1 MKKPSPVEFVL
12 KFALLFGIPY
22 LLIHVINIGLVT
34 NAVAS
39 AEALMFRAGGFSV
52 SQNASLLF
60 VNGFPFEIV
69 ADCTGLM
76 MVFLLLALLW
86 STPVDAHR
94 RLRALIVWT
103 PFLLCFNL
111 LRMFITLFVGFSA
124 PQTMDVAHVALWFV
138 DSGAVVLIWLHE
150 AEVVL
155 W

>member
-1 MKKPSPVEFVL
+1 MKKPSPIEFVL

-22 LLIHVINIGLVT
+22 ILIHVVDIGLAT

-39 AEALMFRAGGFSV
+39 VEAAMFRTGGFAV
-52 SQNASLLF
+52 SQNAALLF
-60 VNGFPFEIV
+60 VEGFPFEIV

-86 STPVDAHR
+86 ATPVEEKR
-94 RLRALIVWT
+94 RVRAFLIWT
-103 PFLLCFNL
+103 PFLLGFNL
-111 LRMFITLFVGFSA
+111 LRMFVTLYVGFSA
-124 PQTMDVAHVALWFV
+124 PSLMDVAHVVLWFV
-138 DSGAVVLIWLHE
+138 DAGVVILIWMHE

>member
-1 MKKPSPVEFVL
+1 VKKPSPVGFVL

-22 LLIHVINIGLVT
+22 AAMHFADTGLVT

-39 AEALMFRAGGFSV
+39 AEALMFRVGGFAV

-60 VNGFPFEIV
+60 VEGVPFEIV

-86 STPVDAHR
+86 ATPVDENR
-94 RLRALIVWT
+94 RLRAFLVWT
-103 PFLLCFNL
+103 PFLLGLNL
-111 LRMFITLFVGFSA
+111 LRMFITLFVGVSA
-124 PQTMDVAHVALWFV
+124 PQLMDAAHVALWFV
-138 DSGAVVLIWLHE
+138 DSGAVVLIWMHE
-150 AEVVL
+150 AEVIL